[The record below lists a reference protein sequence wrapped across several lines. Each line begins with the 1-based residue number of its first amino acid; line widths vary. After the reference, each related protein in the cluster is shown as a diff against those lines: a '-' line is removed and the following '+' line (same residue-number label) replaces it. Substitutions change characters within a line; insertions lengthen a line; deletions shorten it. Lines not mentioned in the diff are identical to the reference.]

1 MSAQP
6 AERSSPAETVA
17 GLLAAV
23 AIFAELTG
31 VVYRPLRLIPFGI
44 LATFVAIGI
53 GGRHLRL
60 AGISLAVGAVCFVV
74 GMTVAVLTSH
84 PLW

>member
-6 AERSSPAETVA
+6 VDRNSPAETVA

-31 VVYRPLRLIPFGI
+31 IVYRPLRLIPFGI

-53 GGRHLRL
+53 GGRNLRL
-60 AGISLAVGAVCFVV
+60 AGLSLAVGAVSFVV
-74 GMTVAVLTSH
+74 GMSVAVLTNH